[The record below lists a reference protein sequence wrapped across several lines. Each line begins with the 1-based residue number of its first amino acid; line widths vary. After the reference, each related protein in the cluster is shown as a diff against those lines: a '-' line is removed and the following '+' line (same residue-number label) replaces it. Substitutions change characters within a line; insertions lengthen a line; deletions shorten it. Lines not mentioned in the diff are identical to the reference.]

1 MANLGKICF
10 TTLVLLFML
19 KAVTSNVLPLFMFD
33 LQELA
38 MEAPTDQQESDEQFE
53 FKFLDEYL
61 NLDEVFSVFHIYFN
75 LKSSDNFHAYN
86 AAISLG
92 FKAHALKPP
101 SVS

>member
-19 KAVTSNVLPLFMFD
+19 KAVTASVLPFFMFE

-38 MEAPTDQQESDEQFE
+38 IEAPTDQQESDEQIE

-61 NLDEVFSVFHIYFN
+61 KLDEVLSVFHLPFN
-75 LKSSDNFHAYN
+75 LKSKENFHAYN
-86 AAISLG
+86 AAITLG
-92 FKAHALKPP
+92 FIAHALKPP

>member
-19 KAVTSNVLPLFMFD
+19 KAVTSNVLPFFMFD

-38 MEAPTDQQESDEQFE
+38 LEAPTDQQESDEQFE

-61 NLDEVFSVFHIYFN
+61 NLDEVLSVFHIYFN
-75 LKSSDNFHAYN
+75 LKSRDNFHAYN

>member
-10 TTLVLLFML
+10 TTLVLLFIL
-19 KAVTSNVLPLFMFD
+19 KAVTANVLPFFMFD

-38 MEAPTDQQESDEQFE
+38 IEATTDEQESDEQIE

-61 NLDEVFSVFHIYFN
+61 NLDEELAVFYIYLN
-75 LKSSDNFHAYN
+75 LKSRENFHAYN
-86 AAISLG
+86 AAITLG